1 MKKLIL
7 ILLWKL
13 TKQIIK
19 KHRPFI
25 VGITGTVGKTTATN
39 FVYDFLRTLH
49 GDRVYM
55 SPYNYNGE
63 FGIPMTILQTKSPY
77 KNPFRWIWIFIKGI
91 IIYFGKNYPR
101 YLVLEYGI
109 DHPGEMDFLVD
120 IAPPDIAIILNIS
133 KNHVV
138 SFPVFRD
145 YIEEKMK
152 IGRVAKRVI
161 YNKDDKFIPSVME
174 LLSDKEVINYGIKH
188 TESDICATNIHA
200 HLEDLSFSLIKW
212 EESCEMHFP
221 LIGEFQVYN
230 ILPVFALGISLGM
243 DVQDIRER
251 LTDIHPQKGR
261 WSVLKGVR
269 ESLIIDG
276 SYNGWYNSI
285 SGGIGYLN
293 GLEDKYNKILFLG
306 DMRELGDDSKELHTE
321 IAEKIIASN
330 VQSVVLVGEEMKRF
344 VYPLLLEAWGELS
357 EESSEW
363 FVSGKKSDRVFSF
376 LHSRLAGKKVRD
388 LIMAGPDD
396 IKTVVFTKGSQN
408 SIFLEEGIKEF
419 LYDLRDVDKLC
430 RQADYWMDIKN
441 HFFDSVI
448 AEI

>member
-1 MKKLIL
+1 MQTVDVTYSLCVAMQKIAL
-7 ILLWKL
+7 ILLSRL
-13 TKQIIK
+13 TKRIIK

-25 VGITGTVGKTTATN
+25 IGITGTVGKTTATN

-77 KNPFRWIWIFIKGI
+77 RNPFLWIWIFLKGI
-91 IIYFGKNYPR
+91 FLLFSKNYPR

-120 IAPPDIAIILNIS
+120 IAPPDIVIILNIS

-152 IGRVAKRVI
+152 IAKAAKRVI
-161 YNKDDKFIPSVME
+161 YNMDDKFIPAAIE
-174 LLSDKEVINYGIKH
+174 RLSWKEIISYGIKNKS
-188 TESDICATNIHA
+188 TDIFANDICAR
-200 HLEDLSFSLIKW
+200 LEDLSFSLVKGD
-212 EESCEMHFP
+212 ETCEMHYP

-230 ILPVFALGISLGM
+230 ILPVFALWISLGM
-243 DVQDIRER
+243 DIQDIRER
-251 LTDIHPQKGR
+251 LADIHPQKGR

-269 ESLIIDG
+269 ESVVIDG
-276 SYNGWYNSI
+276 SYNGGFNSI
-285 SGGIGYLN
+285 SGGIEYLS
-293 GLEDKYNKILFLG
+293 GLETEYNKVLFLG
-306 DMRELGDDSKELHTE
+306 DMRELGEDSKELHTE
-321 IAEKIIASN
+321 IAEKIIVSPIH
-330 VQSVVLVGEEMKRF
+330 SVVLVGEEMKRF
-344 VYPLLLEAWGELS
+344 VYPLLVEAWGE
-357 EESSEW
+357 E
-363 FVSGKKSDRVFSF
+363 RVFSF

-388 LIMAGPDD
+388 LVMSAPDEV
-396 IKTVVFTKGSQN
+396 KTVVFTKGSQN
-408 SIFLEEGIKEF
+408 SIYLEEGIKEF

-430 RQADYWMDIKN
+430 RQSDYWMEIKN
-441 HFFDSVI
+441 HFFESVI